1 MNKNY
6 KQTKNTNTS
15 VNISALEEKK
25 DRTIKELE
33 EKLSRVEEL
42 VSSLKKQTTLTNL
55 SGDENIFMQKV
66 LSDNAEEGKTFNGKT
81 NAIIN
86 FGENKYDKII
96 YYTWRNMLDRCYD
109 ESNFIRRNGN
119 YADVR
124 VCKEWF
130 TFSNFYNWAIEKYK
144 SGYSLDKDLLQY
156 NNTDGKYRYYS
167 PQTCCFIPQ
176 KINTLLRTKSRKKEL
191 PMGVSYNKSAKKY
204 MSYIRIDGK
213 LKTIG
218 YFKDYES
225 AFKSYATQ
233 KKNLINDIADEFYKN
248 GLIDERVY
256 NSLNNY
262 VSVHY
267 N

>member
-6 KQTKNTNTS
+6 KQTKNTDAS
-15 VNISALEEKK
+15 VNISALEEGRDK
-25 DRTIKELE
+25 TIKELE
-33 EKLSRVEEL
+33 EKLIRVEEL
-42 VSSLKKQTTLTNL
+42 VSSLKKKATLTNL

-66 LSDNAEEGKTFNGKT
+66 LFDNADEGKTFNGKT
-81 NAIIN
+81 NAIKN
-86 FGENKYDKII
+86 FGENKYDKTI

-109 ESNFIRRNGN
+109 EYNFIRRNGN
-119 YADVR
+119 YTNVR

-191 PMGVSYNKSAKKY
+191 PIGVSYNKALKKY
-204 MSYIRIDGK
+204 VSHIRIDGK

-218 YFKDYES
+218 YFKDCES
-225 AFKSYATQ
+225 AFNSYATQ
-233 KKNLINDIADEFYKN
+233 KKDLINDVADEFYKN

-262 VSVHY
+262 ASVRY

>member
-6 KQTKNTNTS
+6 KQTKNTNAS
-15 VNISALEEKK
+15 VNISALEEGR

-33 EKLSRVEEL
+33 EKLIRVEEL
-42 VSSLKKQTTLTNL
+42 VSSLKKKTTLTNL

-66 LSDNAEEGKTFNGKT
+66 LFDNADEGKTFNGKT
-81 NAIIN
+81 NAIKN
-86 FGENKYDKII
+86 FGESEYDKTI

-109 ESNFIRRNGN
+109 EDNFIRRNGN
-119 YADVR
+119 YTNVR

-156 NNTDGKYRYYS
+156 NNTDEKYRYYS

-191 PMGVSYNKSAKKY
+191 PIGVSYNKALKKY
-204 MSYIRIDGK
+204 VSHIRIDGK

-218 YFKDYES
+218 YFKDCES
-225 AFKSYATQ
+225 AFNSYATQ
-233 KKNLINDIADEFYKN
+233 KKNLINDVADEFYKN

-262 VSVHY
+262 ASVRY

>member
-1 MNKNY
+1 MKNFNEQNGRNNSNEIVETLNK
-6 KQTKNTNTS
+6 KG
-15 VNISALEEKK
+15 EK
-25 DRTIKELE
+25 TIEELE
-33 EKLSRVEEL
+33 EKLSRIEEL
-42 VSSLKKQTTLTNL
+42 ISSLKKQEQLTNL
-55 SGDENIFMQKV
+55 SGEQGVFIQKV
-66 LSDNAEEGKTFNGKT
+66 LFDNAEESKTFNGKT
-81 NAIIN
+81 NAIKN
-86 FGENKYDKII
+86 FGENKYDRVI

-119 YADVR
+119 YANVR

-191 PMGVSYNKSAKKY
+191 PMGVSYNKASKKY
-204 MSYIRIDGK
+204 VSYIRIDGK
-213 LKTIG
+213 LKMIG

-225 AFKSYATQ
+225 AFNSYATQ